1 MNDAT
6 SSDEKIF
13 VNRALEAT
21 IRIGVVV
28 LLVAWCF
35 QIVRPFIVPIV
46 WGIIIAV
53 AVYPGYRRLLPAT
66 GGRGGLSAVVCT
78 FVLLVLF
85 IVPAL
90 LLLGTLIDSAKLLA
104 KDLSDGTISIPL
116 PPENINA
123 WPIIGKPLA
132 RFWHLAST
140 NLRNALTEIAPQLKP
155 IGSWLLSAAAGAVF
169 GILQF
174 VFAII
179 IAGVLLFRS
188 KGGYDVAESV
198 AARLAGER
206 GPDFVSLATA
216 TVRSVT
222 RGILGVALIQ
232 SLLAG
237 LGFLVV
243 GIPAAGLLAM
253 ICLFLAV
260 IQVGPGLVIIPT
272 IIYVFLTSDT
282 LPAVLFM
289 IWSIFVGLID
299 NILKPLL
306 LGRGV
311 DVPMVVIFIGAI
323 GGFLSSGIIGLFV
336 GPILLALGYRLFSAW
351 LDMGQQPVQEQN
363 QSNK

>member
-1 MNDAT
+1 MNDPT
-6 SSDEKIF
+6 SSDEKVF
-13 VNRALEAT
+13 VNRALEAA
-21 IRIGVVV
+21 IRIGLVV

-35 QIVRPFIVPIV
+35 QIVRPFIVPVV

-53 AVYPGYRRLLPAT
+53 AVYPGYRRLLSAM

-78 FVLLVLF
+78 FLLLVLF

-90 LLLGTLIDSAKLLA
+90 LLVGTLIDSAKLLA
-104 KDLSDGTISIPL
+104 KDLSNGTISIPL
-116 PPENINA
+116 PPENIHA

-140 NLRNALTEIAPQLKP
+140 NLRNALTEIAPQLKSV
-155 IGSWLLSAAAGAVF
+155 GSWLLSAAAGALF
-169 GILQF
+169 GVLQF
-174 VFAII
+174 IFAII
-179 IAGVLLFRS
+179 IAGVLLSRS
-188 KGGYDVAESV
+188 KGGNDVAESV

-206 GPDFVSLATA
+206 GADFVSLATA

-282 LPAVLFM
+282 LPAVMFM
-289 IWSIFVGLID
+289 IWSIFVTLID

-351 LDMGQQPVQEQN
+351 VGMRRPSVKEQS
-363 QSNK
+363 QSNQ

>member
-1 MNDAT
+1 MNDLT
-6 SSDEKIF
+6 SSDEKTF

-21 IRIGVVV
+21 IRIGVVA

-53 AVYPGYRRLLPAT
+53 AVYPGYRRLLSAMGERRGFSAT
-66 GGRGGLSAVVCT
+66 VCT
-78 FVLLVLF
+78 LLLLVLF
-85 IVPAL
+85 IVPAIL
-90 LLLGTLIDSAKLLA
+90 LIGTLIDSARILA
-104 KDLSDGTISIPL
+104 TNLSNGTLSIPL
-116 PPENINA
+116 PPENVHA

-140 NLRNALTEIAPQLKP
+140 NLQNALREIAPQLKAV
-155 IGSWLLSAAAGAVF
+155 GSWLLSAAAGAAF
-169 GILQF
+169 GVLKFI
-174 VFAII
+174 FAII
-179 IAGVLLFRS
+179 IAGVLLSRS
-188 KGGYDVAESV
+188 KGGYDLADSFAV
-198 AARLAGER
+198 RLAGER
-206 GPDFVSLATA
+206 GADFVSLATA

-237 LGFLVV
+237 LGFLAV

-260 IQVGPGLVIIPT
+260 IQIGPGLIILPT
-272 IIYVFLTSDT
+272 VIYVFLTSDT

-289 IWSIFVGLID
+289 IWSIFVALSD

-311 DVPMVVIFIGAI
+311 DVPMIVIFIGAI
-323 GGFLSSGIIGLFV
+323 GGFLSSGILGLFV
-336 GPILLALGYRLFSAW
+336 GPILLAMGHRLFNAW
-351 LDMGQQPVQEQN
+351 LEMGRKPALEES
-363 QSNK
+363 QSAE

>member
-1 MNDAT
+1 MSDAT
-6 SSDEKIF
+6 SSDEKVF
-13 VNRALEAT
+13 VNRALEAA
-21 IRIGVVV
+21 IRIGVIV

-53 AVYPGYRRLLPAT
+53 AVYPGYRRLLSVI
-66 GGRGGLSAVVCT
+66 GGRRGLSAVLCT
-78 FVLLVLF
+78 FLLLVLF

-90 LLLGTLIDSAKLLA
+90 LLLGTLINSAKLLA
-104 KDLSDGTISIPL
+104 TDLSNGTLSIPL

-123 WPIIGKPLA
+123 WPIIGKPVA

-140 NLRNALTEIAPQLKP
+140 NLRNALTEIAPQLKSV
-155 IGSWLLSAAAGAVF
+155 GSWLLSAAAGAVF
-169 GILQF
+169 GVLQF
-174 VFAII
+174 IFAII
-179 IAGVLLFRS
+179 IAGLLLSRS
-188 KGGYDVAESV
+188 ESGYDVAESV

-206 GPDFVSLATA
+206 GADFVSLATA

-237 LGFLVV
+237 LGFLAV

-260 IQVGPGLVIIPT
+260 IQVGPGLIIIPT
-272 IIYVFLTSDT
+272 VIYVFLTANT
-282 LPAVLFM
+282 VPAVLFM

-299 NILKPLL
+299 NILKPLF

-311 DVPMVVIFIGAI
+311 DVPMLVIFIGAI

-336 GPILLALGYRLFSAW
+336 GPILLAMGYRLFKAW
-351 LDMGQQPVQEQN
+351 LEMGRPPAKEQSR
-363 QSNK
+363 SNE

>member
-1 MNDAT
+1 MSDAT
-6 SSDEKIF
+6 SSDEKAF
-13 VNRALEAT
+13 VNRALEAA
-21 IRIGVVV
+21 IRIGMVA

-35 QIVRPFIVPIV
+35 EIVRPFIVPIV

-53 AVYPGYRRLLPAT
+53 AVYPGYRRLLPVT

-78 FVLLVLF
+78 FLLLVLF
-85 IVPAL
+85 IVPAML
-90 LLLGTLIDSAKLLA
+90 LVGTLIDSAKLLA
-104 KDLSDGTISIPL
+104 KDLSDGTLSIPL
-116 PPENINA
+116 PPENVHA

-140 NLRNALTEIAPQLKP
+140 NLRNALTEIAPQLKSV
-155 IGSWLLSAAAGAVF
+155 GSWLLSAATGAVF
-169 GILQF
+169 GVLKFI
-174 VFAII
+174 FAII
-179 IAGVLLFRS
+179 IAGVLLSRA
-188 KGGYDVAESV
+188 KGGSDIAESV
-198 AARLAGER
+198 AARLVGKR
-206 GPDFVSLATA
+206 GTDFVSLATA

-260 IQVGPGLVIIPT
+260 IQVGPGLIIIPT
-272 IIYVFLTSDT
+272 VIYVFLTSDT

-289 IWSIFVGLID
+289 IWSIFVTLLD
-299 NILKPLL
+299 NFLKPLF

-311 DVPMVVIFIGAI
+311 DVPMLVIFIGAI

-336 GPILLALGYRLFSAW
+336 GPILLAMGYRLFKAW
-351 LDMGQQPVQEQN
+351 LEMGQLPVQEQN
-363 QSNK
+363 QSKQ

>member
-1 MNDAT
+1 MM
-6 SSDEKIF
+6 SDSTLSEEKAF
-13 VNRALEAT
+13 VNRALEAA

-28 LLVAWCF
+28 LLFAWCF

-53 AVYPGYRRLLPAT
+53 AVYPGYRRLLSAT
-66 GGRGGLSAVVCT
+66 GERRGLSAVVCT
-78 FVLLVLF
+78 FLLLVLF

-90 LLLGTLIDSAKLLA
+90 LLLGTLIDSAKPLA

-116 PPENINA
+116 PPESINA
-123 WPIIGKPLA
+123 WPIIGKPLE

-140 NLRNALTEIAPQLKP
+140 NLQNALGEIAPQLKS

-169 GILQF
+169 GVLKFI
-174 VFAII
+174 FAVV
-179 IAGVLLFRS
+179 IAGVLLSRS

-206 GPDFVSLATA
+206 GADFVSLATA

-222 RGILGVALIQ
+222 RGIIGVALIQ

-260 IQVGPGLVIIPT
+260 MQVGPGLIIIPT
-272 IIYVFLTSDT
+272 VIYVFLTSDT
-282 LPAVLFM
+282 VPAVLF
-289 IWSIFVGLID
+289 IFVMLLD
-299 NILKPLL
+299 NFLKPLL

-336 GPILLALGYRLFSAW
+336 GPILLAMGYRLFKAW
-351 LDMGQQPVQEQN
+351 LEMGRQSAQEQG
-363 QSNK
+363 QSNQ

>member
-1 MNDAT
+1 MSDAR
-6 SSDEKIF
+6 SSEEKSF
-13 VNRALEAT
+13 VNRALEAV

-28 LLVAWCF
+28 LLLVWCF

-53 AVYPGYRRLLPAT
+53 AVYPGYRRLLSVL
-66 GGRGGLSAVVCT
+66 GDRRGLSAMVCT
-78 FVLLVLF
+78 FLLLVLF
-85 IVPAL
+85 IVPAIL
-90 LLLGTLIDSAKLLA
+90 LIGTLIDSAKTLA
-104 KDLSDGTISIPL
+104 TDLSNGTLSIPL
-116 PPENINA
+116 PPENVQA

-140 NLRNALTEIAPQLKP
+140 NLQNALREIAPQLKSV
-155 IGSWLLSAAAGAVF
+155 GSWLLSAAAGAAF
-169 GILQF
+169 GVLKFI
-174 VFAII
+174 FAVI
-179 IAGVLLFRS
+179 IAGVLLSRS
-188 KGGYDVAESV
+188 KGGSELADSFAM
-198 AARLAGER
+198 RLAGER
-206 GPDFVSLATA
+206 GADFVDLATA

-232 SLLAG
+232 SLMAG

-260 IQVGPGLVIIPT
+260 IQIGPGLIIIPT
-272 IIYVFLTSDT
+272 VIYVFLTSDT

-289 IWSIFVGLID
+289 IWSIFVTLSD

-311 DVPMVVIFIGAI
+311 DVPMVVIFLGAL
-323 GGFLSSGIIGLFV
+323 GGFLSSGILGLFV
-336 GPILLALGYRLFSAW
+336 GPILLAVGYRLLKAW
-351 LDMGQQPVQEQN
+351 MEMGQQSLQG
-363 QSNK
+363 

>member
-1 MNDAT
+1 MTDPT
-6 SSDEKIF
+6 LLDEKVF
-13 VNRALEAT
+13 VNRALEAA

-35 QIVRPFIVPIV
+35 QISRPFIVPIV

-53 AVYPGYRRLLPAT
+53 AVYPGYRRLLPLT
-66 GGRGGLSAVVCT
+66 GGRAGVSATLCA
-78 FVLLVLF
+78 FLLLVLF

-90 LLLGTLIDSAKLLA
+90 LLVGTLIDSAKTLA
-104 KDLSDGTISIPL
+104 TDLSNGTISIPL
-116 PPENINA
+116 PPENVST

-140 NLRNALTEIAPQLKP
+140 NLRNALTEIAPQLKSV
-155 IGSWLLSAAAGAVF
+155 GSWLLSAAAGTAF
-169 GILQF
+169 GVLKFI
-174 VFAII
+174 FAII
-179 IAGVLLFRS
+179 IAGVLLSRS
-188 KGGYDVAESV
+188 EGGYGFAESF

-206 GPDFVSLATA
+206 GADFVSLATA

-260 IQVGPGLVIIPT
+260 IQVGPGLIIIPT
-272 IIYVFLTSDT
+272 VIYVFSTSNT

-289 IWSIFVGLID
+289 IWSIFVTLSD

-336 GPILLALGYRLFSAW
+336 GPILLAVGYRLFKVW
-351 LDMGQQPVQEQN
+351 LDNSPSKSKGSIN
-363 QSNK
+363 IK